1 MDVPDRAEQ
10 EPEPISV
17 ARCRELLGDEA
28 DTLSD
33 EEVLAVARHA
43 ESLAHVV
50 IELALQDVRSPLSW
64 PWRDDAPC
72 RRPMMALSCRR
83 WSAR

>member
-1 MDVPDRAEQ
+1 MDVLDRAEP

-17 ARCRELLGDEA
+17 ARCRELLGDDA
-28 DTLSD
+28 DTMSD

-50 IELALQDVRSPLSW
+50 IELALLDVRVH
-64 PWRDDAPC
+64 
-72 RRPMMALSCRR
+72 
-83 WSAR
+83 

>member
-10 EPEPISV
+10 EPEPISI

-33 EEVLAVARHA
+33 EEVLDRRASRGIDGARRDR
-43 ESLAHVV
+43 SCLAGRSHPLTAMATTTH
-50 IELALQDVRSPLSW
+50 LAGVR
-64 PWRDDAPC
+64 
-72 RRPMMALSCRR
+72 
-83 WSAR
+83 